1 MLSVRARQLSNTAK
15 AAVNTS
21 VVVYDR
27 SGVTEV
33 EKYYPLKKEVKKFQ
47 KHDNKVE
54 YMTTK
59 LDDLANYIRAGSIW
73 PMTFG

>member
-1 MLSVRARQLSNTAK
+1 MLSLRARHLSSTAK

-21 VVVYDR
+21 VAVYKESTD
-27 SGVTEV
+27 V
-33 EKYYPLKKEVKKFQ
+33 EKYYPLKREVKKF
-47 KHDNKVE
+47 KIHDNKVE
-54 YMTTK
+54 YLTTK